1 MNIVGIAACPVG
13 IAHTYIAKDR
23 LIKAAEYA
31 GHKCKI
37 ETQGSIGPQDVLTAE
52 DIQSAD
58 VVILA
63 ADVNVS
69 GEERF
74 AGKPIVRVSTS
85 VALKNPLELIKKI
98 EKKLQDNNK

>member
-1 MNIVGIAACPVG
+1 MNIVGVAACPVG
-13 IAHTYIAKDR
+13 IAHTYIARDR
-23 LIKAAEYA
+23 LLKAAEYC

-37 ETQGSIGPQDVLTAE
+37 ETQGSIGPENVLTAE
-52 DIQSAD
+52 EIKLAD

-63 ADVNVS
+63 TDVSVS

-74 AGKPIVRVSTS
+74 AGKSIVHVSTS

-98 EKKLQDNNK
+98 EKKLQDNKK